1 MTGPTTGGASLAE
14 PLFPQE
20 DRMSKSYFS
29 RKARQCHRHAGLI
42 LEPQIDCEELERLG
56 DLFSVKAA
64 AAVTRLA
71 KMRSSAARRRESE
84 RQALYWDSRE

>member
-20 DRMSKSYFS
+20 DRMSRSYFS
-29 RKARQCHRHAGLI
+29 WKAGQCYRHAGLI
-42 LEPQIDCEELERLG
+42 LEPQVNCDELERLG
-56 DLFSVKAA
+56 DSFGMKAA

-71 KMRSSAARRRESE
+71 KMRSSAARRREPE